1 MQTARA
7 IALFY
12 YTIFAAKLQRFFLSN
27 DGFVKISSSKAA
39 AGLSS
44 LRFWPVCA
52 TLKKK
57 QSTRKGACQPN
68 GSGRR
73 IGGKEVLK
81 MSEWTFL
88 WSSGAAL
95 LLGLWLC
102 FGGTLLRRLAW
113 GVQTFLWVGAG
124 LLLIF
129 GLQHLIKPLSAAQ
142 ALPWLAVIAAV
153 AAICGLAAALRP
165 QVGGGLTGFFVV
177 FTVAVSLAWLTPGT
191 SEQGILLV
199 LIGLLGGLLLGVLSA
214 LWPGKAYWVWAPA
227 SGALFS
233 AAAVTLLWNRVAVSG
248 LYDWL
253 WQHRA
258 GSYLWQGIAL
268 GVLWAAGLTV
278 QLRLAHRAKKRANTA
293 AQAAATTQAAADAAA
308 VRPGAAAA
316 PANTDREAGI
326 AAPPASAAAPQ
337 QTDAASTADTAA
349 APAAETAPAAP
360 AAENTGWYCSACGAK
375 NYAKFCTR
383 CGHPR

>member
-1 MQTARA
+1 
-7 IALFY
+7 
-12 YTIFAAKLQRFFLSN
+12 
-27 DGFVKISSSKAA
+27 
-39 AGLSS
+39 
-44 LRFWPVCA
+44 
-52 TLKKK
+52 
-57 QSTRKGACQPN
+57 
-68 GSGRR
+68 
-73 IGGKEVLK
+73 

-102 FGGTLLRRLAW
+102 FGGALLRRLAW

-129 GLQHLIKPLSAAQ
+129 GLQHLIKPLTAAQ

-177 FTVAVSLAWLTPGT
+177 FTVAVSLVWPAPGT

-248 LYDWL
+248 LYNYL

-278 QLRLAHRAKKRANTA
+278 QLHLAHRAKKRANTA
-293 AQAAATTQAAADAAA
+293 AQAAATTQAAADATA
-308 VRPGAAAA
+308 VQPGAAAA
-316 PANTDREAGI
+316 PANTDREADI
-326 AAPPASAAAPQ
+326 AATPASAAAPQ
-337 QTDAASTADTAA
+337 QTDTANTAA

>member
-1 MQTARA
+1 
-7 IALFY
+7 
-12 YTIFAAKLQRFFLSN
+12 
-27 DGFVKISSSKAA
+27 
-39 AGLSS
+39 
-44 LRFWPVCA
+44 
-52 TLKKK
+52 
-57 QSTRKGACQPN
+57 
-68 GSGRR
+68 
-73 IGGKEVLK
+73 

-129 GLQHLIKPLSAAQ
+129 ALQHLIKPLTAAQ

-177 FTVAVSLAWLTPGT
+177 FTVAVSLAWLAPGT
-191 SEQGILLV
+191 SERDILLV

-233 AAAVTLLWNRVAVSG
+233 VAAVTLLCNRVAVSG
-248 LYDWL
+248 LYNYL

-293 AQAAATTQAAADAAA
+293 AQAAATTQAAAAAEA
-308 VRPGAAAA
+308 VQPGAAAA
-316 PANTDREAGI
+316 PANTDGGTDI
-326 AAPPASAAAPQ
+326 AATPASAAAPQ

-349 APAAETAPAAP
+349 AFAAETAPAAP
-360 AAENTGWYCSACGAK
+360 AAENDGWYCSACGAK